1 MGRTRKGSVRIAI
14 DSDEAGTELKRV
26 LSEHLRSLG
35 AEVEDLDLMKVRAVD
50 YPDIGYN
57 LARRVGDKEFDRGVL
72 ICGTG
77 LGMAMVANKV
87 EGIFAGACHDVY
99 SAERLRKSNDAQIIT
114 LGARVVGSE
123 LAKTIV
129 SAWLK
134 SEFEA
139 GRSLPKV
146 ERMRELEQLSRKG
159 KAVDKP

>member
-1 MGRTRKGSVRIAI
+1 MRIAI
-14 DSDEAGTELKRV
+14 DSDDAGTELKRV
-26 LSEHLRSLG
+26 ISEHLRSLG
-35 AEVEDLDLMKVRAVD
+35 ADVEDLDLLKSSKVD

-99 SAERLRKSNDAQIIT
+99 SAERLRKSNDAQILT

-159 KAVDKP
+159 KPLDRPR